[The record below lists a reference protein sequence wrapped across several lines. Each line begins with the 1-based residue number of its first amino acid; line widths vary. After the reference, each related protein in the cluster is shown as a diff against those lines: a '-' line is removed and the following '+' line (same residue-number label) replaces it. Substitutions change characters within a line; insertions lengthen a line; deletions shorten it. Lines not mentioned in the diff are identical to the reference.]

1 MQQICRFSLNYKYWE
16 NILGRRLKRDEVER
30 IQNVRSEKDMNHSIN
45 IIYNNAVAHELYIPM
60 LTPNDGN
67 CLFSSL
73 CYYNIS
79 DNIQSLK
86 KGITNMML
94 FFKDMKNFIP
104 GQEMTLG
111 ELFPLH
117 NELEYVFCY
126 NEQKLYKYTYDAMC
140 IDIMADDG
148 WKRINTELLLTVLS
162 VSLNIKFNIF
172 HDNGHITK
180 ICPNE
185 KENTRNI
192 FLAHVGECHYI
203 PLDIISLDSDKKT
216 PECIYYTES
225 IDEFT
230 RWAEETLMQ
239 NSNSDEMSDYDTNNN
254 DDYTILNNI

>member
-1 MQQICRFSLNYKYWE
+1 MNHFSLNYKYWE
-16 NILGRRLKRDEVER
+16 SVLGRRLKREEVER
-30 IQNVRSEKDMNHSIN
+30 IQSVHAEKHMNSSIN
-45 IIYNNAVAHELYIPM
+45 DIYNKAITYGLYIPM

-73 CYYNIS
+73 CYYNFA

-86 KGITNMML
+86 KGVANMMI
-94 FFKDMKNFIP
+94 FFKNMKNFIP

-117 NELEYVFCY
+117 NELEFVFCY
-126 NEQKLYKYTYDAMC
+126 NEQKVYKYTYDAMC

-162 VSLNIKFNIF
+162 VSLNLKFQIF

-180 ICPNE
+180 ICPHE
-185 KENTRNI
+185 KEDTRNI

-203 PLDIISLDSDKKT
+203 PLDIISENT
-216 PECIYYTES
+216 NENVPECLYYTES
-225 IDEFT
+225 FDEFKK
-230 RWAEETLMQ
+230 WAEKTLIEKM
-239 NSNSDEMSDYDTNNN
+239 NHNSDNENGENGEISDDIYQVL
-254 DDYTILNNI
+254 DD